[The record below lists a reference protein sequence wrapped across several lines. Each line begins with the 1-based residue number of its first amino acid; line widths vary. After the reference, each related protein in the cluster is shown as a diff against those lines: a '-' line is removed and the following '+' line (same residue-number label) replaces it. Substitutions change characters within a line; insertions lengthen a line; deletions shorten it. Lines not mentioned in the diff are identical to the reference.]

1 MLLDGRLLVVETL
14 YYLLLVRSHKTLEM
28 LLLERIRRGHLLFFL
43 NLIKVGSL
51 TIMQSGPP
59 VYAEFFVTSH
69 LTDVIYLL
77 SLLVENGFVESFN
90 TFVRDDWFVLN
101 GFGYL
106 HCLVNLI
113 PKTACE
119 VFELRRNF
127 FVDWNLTSLVHFLF
141 MRVVLAYLLD
151 MAIHIVLTVPLHLAH
166 VSFIA
171 HVP

>member
-1 MLLDGRLLVVETL
+1 MWR
-14 YYLLLVRSHKTLEM
+14 
-28 LLLERIRRGHLLFFL
+28 
-43 NLIKVGSL
+43 
-51 TIMQSGPP
+51 Q
-59 VYAEFFVTSH
+59 FV
-69 LTDVIYLL
+69 
-77 SLLVENGFVESFN
+77 GFVSARCS
-90 TFVRDDWFVLN
+90 VRLNFSLNCWFVLN

-171 HVP
+171 QVP